1 MCKMVGDLL
10 RKGFGGKTQI
20 IGVQQQDLIAAAA
33 VEWNRY
39 EPATFRRQAQEAWL
53 HPHNAHELLGISR
66 STSFRIVNGTSK
78 VPPIVVKLLGMYE
91 RYGVPEES

>member
-1 MCKMVGDLL
+1 MNPQLFVAKLKKLGY
-10 RKGFGGKTQI
+10 T
-20 IGVQQQDLIAAAA
+20 
-33 VEWNRY
+33 
-39 EPATFRRQAQEAWL
+39 
-53 HPHNAHELLGISR
+53 PHNAHELLGISR